1 MLVFVTAVMH
11 PDFAESYDRV
21 ERLLQR
27 TLRSI
32 DRQTDRRFRVIVIGN
47 RVPAFTLPESAEF
60 VRVEFP
66 PPARTIGWNAETGRD
81 KGTKVAVGLLAARR
95 HAPTHVMVVDADDFV
110 SARLAW
116 FVNRHADANG
126 WYVVDG
132 YAYSDN
138 HRIVKRIR
146 PFHHACGSSMIIN
159 YQLYD
164 VPHLP
169 ATATQDEL
177 KDGFGT
183 FVLHELLGNHQA
195 ALRHCSSVG
204 APLSP
209 LPFPAAVYTLGTGQ
223 NWSGRG
229 LDGFGLPVGRRV
241 AEEFGL
247 PESIKDP
254 RTLAHSAYG
263 FARGVERRVRRLELA
278 RRRSARPSA

>member
-11 PDFAESYDRV
+11 PDFAENYDRI

-32 DRQTDRRFRVIVIGN
+32 DRQTDRGFRVIVVGN
-47 RVPAFTLPESAEF
+47 RAPAFALPASAEF
-60 VRVEFP
+60 VRVDFP
-66 PPARTIGWNAETGRD
+66 SPLKTIGLSAETSLD

-110 SARLAW
+110 SARLAS
-116 FVNRHADANG
+116 FANRQPAANG

-138 HRIVKRIR
+138 HRIVKQIR
-146 PFHHACGSSMIIN
+146 QFHRACGTSMIIN
-159 YQLYD
+159 YRLYD
-164 VPHLP
+164 LP
-169 ATATQDEL
+169 DLALTATQDEL
-177 KDGFGT
+177 TDGFGSFT
-183 FVLHELLGNHQA
+183 VHQLLGDHQA
-195 ALRHCSSVG
+195 ALRHFASVG

-223 NWSGRG
+223 NWSARG
-229 LDGFGLPVGRRV
+229 LEGFGLPVGRRL

-247 PESIKDP
+247 SGSLMDP
-254 RTLAHSAYG
+254 RAFARSAYRL
-263 FARGVERRVRRLELA
+263 ARAVERRLRRQEQA
-278 RRRSARPSA
+278 RRRSVRPPA